1 MVVSVLEVKENKWQ
15 KKKTEKPKKTD
26 LEEFVR
32 KLKNLEDEYN
42 VYFLAGDEWS
52 DVFVVDRD
60 TNERCRIG

>member
-1 MVVSVLEVKENKWQ
+1 MAKKENRKVQ
-15 KKKTEKPKKTD
+15 ETD